1 MTDIAA
7 VSLRKVTKRFG
18 QRLVLRAFS
27 LDVEPGTTVGIIG
40 PSGSG
45 KTTVLRLIAGLDHPD
60 EGEIRLNGRLASSAG
75 RVHIPPAHRNIGFV
89 FQDLA
94 LWPHMT
100 VAGNLRFVLESRR
113 WDALNQSSRIKE
125 LLEMVRLDDR
135 AGDYPAQ
142 LSGGEQQRVALAR
155 ALIAKPELLLLDEPL
170 SSLDPELRSGLRQ
183 ELAAIQ
189 RTLEIPMVYV
199 THELTDVEVFGGR
212 QVSLTTPRHEDEGAL
227 LRIERRP

>member
-1 MTDIAA
+1 MTEMAA

-18 QRLVLRAFS
+18 PRLVLRAFS
-27 LDVEPGTTVGIIG
+27 LDVEPGTTVGIVG

-45 KTTVLRLIAGLDHPD
+45 KTTVLRLIAGLDQPD
-60 EGEIRLNGRLASSAG
+60 EGEIWLNGRLASSAG

-113 WDALNQSSRIKE
+113 WDVGSHDTRVKE
-125 LLEMVRLDDR
+125 LLDMVGLSDR
-135 AGDYPAQ
+135 ARDYPAQ

-155 ALIAKPELLLLDEPL
+155 ALVAKPELLLLDEPL
-170 SSLDPELRSGLRQ
+170 SSLDPELRAGLRQ

-189 RTLEIPMVYV
+189 RTLNVPMIYV
-199 THELTDVEVFGGR
+199 THERSDIEALAGR
-212 QVSLTTPRHEDEGAL
+212 EVSLSRAAAQVMQSPQG
-227 LRIERRP
+227 

>member
-1 MTDIAA
+1 MTNIAA
-7 VSLRKVTKRFG
+7 LSLRKLTKRFG

-27 LDVEPGTTVGIIG
+27 LDVEPGTTVGIVG

-45 KTTVLRLIAGLDHPD
+45 KTTVLRLIAGLDQPD
-60 EGEIRLNGRLASSAG
+60 EGEICLNGRLASSAG
-75 RVHIPPAHRNIGFV
+75 RVHIPPADRNIGFV

-113 WDALNQSSRIKE
+113 WDVPSQSSRIKE
-125 LLEMVRLDDR
+125 LLDMVRLSDR

-170 SSLDPELRSGLRQ
+170 SSLDPELRAGLRQ
-183 ELAAIQ
+183 ELATIQ
-189 RTLEIPMVYV
+189 RTLKISMVYV
-199 THELTDVEVFGGR
+199 THDRTDIEAFGGR
-212 QVSLTTPRHEDEGAL
+212 QVSLNHAAAQVMQ
-227 LRIERRP
+227 

>member
-7 VSLRKVTKRFG
+7 VSVREVTKRFG
-18 QRLVLRAFS
+18 QRLVLREFS

-45 KTTVLRLIAGLDHPD
+45 KTTVLRLIAGLDQPD
-60 EGEIRLNGRLASSAG
+60 AGEIRLNGRLASSSG
-75 RVHIPPAHRNIGFV
+75 RVHIPPAERNIGFV

-113 WDALNQSSRIKE
+113 WDGLRQSSRIEE
-125 LLEMVRLDDR
+125 LLDMVRLSDR

-155 ALIAKPELLLLDEPL
+155 ALVAKPELLLLDEPL
-170 SSLDPELRSGLRQ
+170 SSLDPELRAGLRE
-183 ELAAIQ
+183 ELVVIQ
-189 RTLEIPMVYV
+189 RTLKIPMVYV
-199 THELTDVEVFGGR
+199 THEPADIEAIGGR
-212 QVSLTTPRHEDEGAL
+212 QVSLSDARH
-227 LRIERRP
+227 R